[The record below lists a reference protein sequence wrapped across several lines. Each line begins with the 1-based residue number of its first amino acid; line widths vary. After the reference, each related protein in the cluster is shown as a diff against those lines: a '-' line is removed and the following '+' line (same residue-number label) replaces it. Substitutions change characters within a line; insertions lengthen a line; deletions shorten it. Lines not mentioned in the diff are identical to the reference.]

1 MMMARKF
8 ILTVLVF
15 GSLFFTSCQAQEVI
29 VETPEPAFST
39 PTNKEIDPPVPTST
53 PTIESF
59 ATKTAACFPLAGLV
73 FSDLSAAEININPF
87 ATPAVSLDD
96 GHHGLDIAFWHFEDF
111 STMEGL
117 PVLSMF
123 DGKVVSV
130 INDRAPYG
138 NMIMIETPL
147 DQIPAEFMESGYI
160 PTRAP
165 LAVNDGRLTCPEF
178 SGAEYESNARSLY
191 VLYAHLLNPPTFRT
205 GDSVTACQQIGAVGN
220 TGESSQF
227 HLHMEVRVGPSGASF
242 PCMSHRNTGATVEEM
257 RNYCLWRISGIFQM
271 FDPMTVLSQIP

>member
-1 MMMARKF
+1 MMMVRQI

-15 GSLFFTSCQAQEVI
+15 GSFYITSCQAQEVI
-29 VETPEPAFST
+29 VETLEPAFST
-39 PTNKEIDPPVPTST
+39 PTSKESDPPVPTPT
-53 PTIESF
+53 PTTESPE
-59 ATKTAACFPLAGLV
+59 AKTPVCFPLAGIN
-73 FSDLSAAEININPF
+73 FADLSAAEININPF

-96 GHHGLDIAFWHFEDF
+96 GHHGLDIAFWRFKDL

-117 PVLSMF
+117 PVLSLF
-123 DGKVVSV
+123 DGKVASV
-130 INDRAPYG
+130 ITDRTPYG

-147 DQIPAEFMESGYI
+147 DQIPAKFLESGHI
-160 PTRAP
+160 PTLAP

-178 SGAEYESNARSLY
+178 SADEYGSNGRSLY
-191 VLYAHLLNPPTFRT
+191 VLYAHLLNPPAFHI

-257 RNYCLWRISGIFQM
+257 RNYCVWRISGIFQM